1 MKNIEQ
7 GIKKYFWDADIKAD
21 EIQKHPDYVI
31 IRLLEFGDPQSIKW
45 LFRHFSENTIRRAI
59 KKRRGLS
66 SKSIIFWKYFFNIK
80 DSEILCLKKS
90 YQKMQK
96 THWHQ

>member
-1 MKNIEQ
+1 MKKIELK
-7 GIKKYFWDADIKAD
+7 IKKYFWDSDIKESD
-21 EIQKHPDYVI
+21 IEKHPDYVI

-45 LFRHFSENTIRRAI
+45 LLRKFSKNTIRRAI
-59 KKRRGLS
+59 KKRCGLS
-66 SKSIIFWKYFFNIK
+66 SKSVIFWKHFFNIK

-96 THWHQ
+96 THWRQ

>member
-1 MKNIEQ
+1 MKSN
-7 GIKKYFWDADIKAD
+7 IKKYFWDADIKESD
-21 EIQKHPDYVI
+21 VKKHPDYVI
-31 IRLLEFGDPQSIKW
+31 IR
-45 LFRHFSENTIRRAI
+45 RRAI
-59 KKRRGLS
+59 KKRHGLS
-66 SKSIIFWKYFFNIK
+66 SKSIMLWKHFFNIK

>member
-1 MKNIEQ
+1 MKSD
-7 GIKKYFWDADIKAD
+7 IKKYFWDTDIKKSDAK
-21 EIQKHPDYVI
+21 KHPDYVI
-31 IRLLEFGDPQSIKW
+31 IRLLEYGNPPAIKW
-45 LFRHFSENTIRRAI
+45 LFSHFSKNQIRRAI
-59 KKRRGLS
+59 KKRHGLS
-66 SKSIIFWKYFFNIK
+66 SKSIMLWKHFFNIK

>member
-1 MKNIEQ
+1 MKSN
-7 GIKKYFWDADIKAD
+7 IKKYFWDADIKESD
-21 EIQKHPDYVI
+21 VKKHPDYVI
-31 IRLLEFGDPQSIKW
+31 IRLLEFGDLPSIKW
-45 LFRHFSENTIRRAI
+45 LFHRFSKNQIRRAI
-59 KKRRGLS
+59 KKRHGLS
-66 SKSIIFWKYFFNIK
+66 SKSIMLWKHFFNIK

>member
-1 MKNIEQ
+1 MKSD
-7 GIKKYFWDADIKAD
+7 IKKYFWDADIKENDA
-21 EIQKHPDYVI
+21 KKYPDYVI
-31 IRLLEFGDPQSIKW
+31 IRLLEYGNPPAIKW
-45 LFRHFSENTIRRAI
+45 LFSHFSKSRIRRAI
-59 KKRRGLS
+59 IARRGLS
-66 SKSIIFWKYFFNIK
+66 SKSVIFWKHFFNIK